1 MNHNDL
7 IEKMAALGKMLDAA
21 LIPEKYRYAITSPV
35 VLKRIHLSLMEW
47 KSPYWVVAGEKFRSR
62 RLARTWV
69 KENVGTIHMEILYHP
84 PAPIE
89 YVEIKGEI

>member
-7 IEKMAALGKMLDAA
+7 IEKMAALSQMLDATS
-21 LIPEKYRYAITSPV
+21 IPEKFRYSITSPV

-69 KENVGTIHMEILYHP
+69 KENVGTIHMEVSYQP
-84 PAPIE
+84 PKPIE
-89 YVEIKGEI
+89 HVEIKGKI